1 MGMEILKLKDDAF
14 VDYHPNP
21 KFLERIQK
29 RFRDKVVS
37 NIKQMSE
44 IKLTRKIAEENLS
57 N

>member
-1 MGMEILKLKDDAF
+1 MEILKLKDDAF